1 MKSLM
6 WHNNA
11 YLSLLQCGS
20 FIKRP
25 LAWFWSRR
33 IAWGAQGQGYQ
44 GCQVC
49 SVMLPGM
56 PDPGWL
62 AGFWPGVVL
71 LPGFLV
77 FPGILVLPGFLAIP
91 GIPAAGLGKLWSPE
105 PGPGHWRQFI
115 IVSGGIVPGP
125 GIIVPEIEVPNSK
138 VLGSKVPKNEVADSK
153 TSGSKEPGGIV
164 TDSRA
169 PGSKVQ
175 CSTMQYN
182 AV

>member
-1 MKSLM
+1 
-6 WHNNA
+6 
-11 YLSLLQCGS
+11 
-20 FIKRP
+20 
-25 LAWFWSRR
+25 
-33 IAWGAQGQGYQ
+33 
-44 GCQVC
+44 
-49 SVMLPGM
+49 MLPGM

-62 AGFWPGVVL
+62 AGFCPGILV

-77 FPGILVLPGFLAIP
+77 FPGILVLPGFLVIP

-105 PGPGHWRQFI
+105 PGPGHWRQII
-115 IVSGGIVPGP
+115 IVSGGIVP
-125 GIIVPEIEVPNSK
+125 EIGVPNSK
-138 VLGSKVPKNEVADSK
+138 VLGSKVLKNEVADSK

-169 PGSKVQ
+169 PGSKVR